1 MNDQRWKQILL
12 VILLVFIGG
21 LSIASAA
28 EQDARYKRNGE
39 AYLLIGKESELPTG
53 NIDYRGIWRMSDPEG
68 IFKLKEPQ
76 YLVGEVDILDMTVD
90 LYRNI
95 HTLSDPKKTTIG
107 DSFKIKRQ
115 VIDDGVAISEAD
127 KGCHSYIHTDHRGA
141 YWGYKTDVYRTG
153 PAGRGIW
160 RSGSTAKKPKYWSG
174 FKSAGPGVETKA
186 PDNPDAYLPK
196 FSNKKLQLGVHSGKK
211 WYEIPNGAWY
221 SSWNRIKG
229 CQYFYQV
236 FADKVSGTQYDWQLQ
251 QWKPN
256 TAATVYTK
264 QAGKP
269 FATTYDMQIKRATL
283 AGCLD
288 GCGGASGD
296 DAVKTDK
303 MIFSS
308 AFMPML
314 DKLGNPTSRTY
325 FYSRPEGKSNY
336 AITTTGEGSS
346 NYVVKG
352 DPIGYEKV
360 PDTQWLGVSMKDANS
375 DYLYCL
381 GNSVIKKWIK
391 DGGGNSTGINIAAV
405 TVSNQWNQK
414 GGIVF
419 AFDAKEKM
427 VYKFVR
433 DETGVHENSAFPISD
448 ILSGIGADDNA
459 KIDDIKADGDGNLF
473 VGLTFPGVDLTVKE
487 VTSKWTLNNAYGYEL
502 LPPGSELQKGSL
514 LFKQDFT
521 KSIFRISAMGEPPK
535 EVGKKVVATQVYKR
549 DVSMDP
555 KGWLELKTAGMGSVG
570 TIVASW
576 TTPPA
581 KGTISDYS
589 LYTKKST
596 DPDIGRARLAV
607 INVPKPPDVL
617 SLGGDKSYLDII
629 GAYKNNIPIFDPNK
643 RSTQQNA
650 NDRYSG
656 TLDTRQLYFY
666 MVENY
671 PIPTGAQ
678 NPTVTPDYDG
688 DGRFGGFVSTIIKP
702 NPSTDQSEPG
712 TIRYHWRIWMVA
724 RQTGKD
730 KNGNPIFEPLNPPEP
745 MSEAV
750 AGSYFNWFY
759 TPIGGKFIITCRV
772 DYDWYD
778 YTLVPFGTT
787 ITKFLAKPGNA
798 LKTGTKAV
806 PSSGGS
812 KLLHEKSTSRLD
824 QIIGTTD
831 FAFMKSAEAS
841 YKNSILG
848 TDGNRE
854 YHAVVSTVVTDKEP
868 PVPQDPKEIARVQR
882 CDVKGNDPLKAAHWY
897 PQTSMNPSDGF
908 HGIQAGTEYRWRMD
922 VASQAV
928 FFQPLEKALN
938 AVNYAFI
945 ANKLTNPKETAYYV
959 NGDPEFQFDKT
970 GDDLRWLPGS
980 KPTIEAYLKY
990 PIPPLSGGKPTY
1002 VQHNLL
1008 SASTEVPS
1016 QNFAY
1021 FTTKTDLPP
1030 TDPFEAELVI
1040 EMSQMFQYD
1049 MRIYGTINGV
1059 KRLLGKVPNLPKK
1072 LTITAKTKVLI
1083 IDTVSPNV
1091 AFAKTYPTQ
1100 LYGLTGRVLE
1110 SGTNDNPSSIKF
1122 QVTDNDPWD
1131 GVSGISSH
1139 AKYSSSNIQ
1148 SNKTTIKDYYGKPGS
1163 ANYNLKPVFNT
1174 SNRGVQM
1181 YWNVASI
1188 NNDRR
1193 VTLSTNSYK
1202 PSYGYFSPGTGLGTP
1217 SITSAKDPMTST
1229 YYSALDFNVLLSG
1242 LNNGNPI
1249 NLPKYYANNTPGY
1262 QPYMFW
1268 VSSRDCSGNES
1279 LDTLLN
1285 LVIHMKDD
1293 IPPDPYGIIQ
1303 EYKTNKIARFPN
1315 NGNTFSDNDAFIGSF
1330 RNSTSFLQSFV
1341 SRGNWSP
1348 QSPGDNKNCQIWDG
1362 TFNTGLKALWSVSDT
1377 IAALPETMKNI
1388 VTTPGDIQVEDNVE
1402 VGMWAGASDNAGA
1415 ATARLTYRYYDIEK
1429 KELTEATSSA
1439 TFSLPGVTADT
1450 SKKVQSSLS
1459 MLRAIFREGS
1469 IDFPLA
1475 IPINVHA
1482 VDDARN
1488 WDKYSSGTVNA
1499 DGTWSWGPYVKGTTA
1514 ANKRLLKT
1522 TLPVYG
1528 SELSIRTIETGVRTP
1543 GK

>member
-1 MNDQRWKQILL
+1 MNMRKCERILL
-12 VILLVFIGG
+12 VMLLVFFGG
-21 LSIASAA
+21 SLSLATAA

-39 AYLLIGKESELPTG
+39 AYLLIGKESELPAG

-95 HTLSDPKKTTIG
+95 HTLSDPKKTAIG
-107 DSFKIKRQ
+107 NNFKIKRQ
-115 VIDDGVAISEAD
+115 VIDDGVTIAEAD
-127 KGCHSYIHTDHRGA
+127 KGCHSYIHYDHRNA
-141 YWGYKTDVYRTG
+141 YWGHNTPLYRTG
-153 PAGRGIW
+153 PANRTVK
-160 RSGSTAKKPKYWSG
+160 GSVPI
-174 FKSAGPGVETKA
+174 KSAGPGVETTA

-196 FSNKKLQLGVHSGKK
+196 FSNAALQLGVHTGKK

-221 SSWNRIKG
+221 SSWNRKKG
-229 CQYFYQV
+229 CQWFYQV
-236 FADKVSGTQYDWQLQ
+236 FADKVTGTQYDWSLQ

-256 TAATVYTK
+256 ITAMSYSK
-264 QAGKP
+264 QSGKP

-314 DKLGNPTSRTY
+314 DKLGNATSRTY
-325 FYSRPEGKSNY
+325 FYSRPEGKANY
-336 AITTTGEGSS
+336 SITTTGEGSS
-346 NYVVKG
+346 NYVLKG
-352 DPIGYEKV
+352 DAVGYDKV
-360 PDTQWLGVSMKDANS
+360 PDTQWLGVSMKDENS

-419 AFDAKEKM
+419 AFDEKEKM

-433 DETGVHENSAFPISD
+433 NEAGAHENSAFPISS
-448 ILSGIGADDNA
+448 ILAQIGADNDA

-487 VTSKWTLNNAYGYEL
+487 VTSKWTLNNAYTYEL
-502 LPPGSELQKGSL
+502 QPPGSELQKGSL

-549 DVSMDP
+549 DVAMDP
-555 KGWLELKTAGMGSVG
+555 KGWLELQTAGMGSVG

-589 LYTKKST
+589 IYTKKST

-629 GAYKNNIPIFDPNK
+629 GAYKNSIPIFDPNK
-643 RSTQQNA
+643 RSTQQNV

-688 DGRFGGFVSTIIKP
+688 DGRYGGFVSTIINP
-702 NPSTDQSEPG
+702 NPSTDQTNPG

-730 KNGNPIFEPLNPPEP
+730 NTGKPIFEPLSPAEP
-745 MSEAV
+745 MSESV

-787 ITKFLAKPGNA
+787 ITKFLSNPGNA

-812 KLLHEKSTSRLD
+812 KLLHEPSTSQLD
-824 QIIGTTD
+824 QIMNTTD
-831 FAFMKSAEAS
+831 FTFMKSSEAS
-841 YKNSILG
+841 YKNTILG
-848 TDGNRE
+848 NDSNRE

-868 PVPQDPKEIARVQR
+868 PVPLDPTEIARVQR
-882 CDVKGNDPLKAAHWY
+882 CDKAGNNPLTSTHWY
-897 PQTSMNPSDGF
+897 PQTAGVMNPGDGF
-908 HGIQAGTEYRWRMD
+908 HGIRVGTEYHWRMD

-938 AVNYAFI
+938 AANYNFI

-959 NGDPEFQFDKT
+959 NSDPEFQFDKT
-970 GDDLRWLPGS
+970 GDDLRWVSGS
-980 KPTIEAYLKY
+980 TPTIEAYLKY
-990 PIPPLSGGKPTY
+990 PVPPMSGGKPTY
-1002 VQHNLL
+1002 VNHNLL
-1008 SASTEVPS
+1008 SDSTMVPS

-1021 FTTKTDLPP
+1021 FTTKANLPP

-1083 IDTVSPNV
+1083 IDTVSPVV
-1091 AFAKTYPTQ
+1091 AFNKTTPTQ

-1110 SGTNDNPSSIKF
+1110 SGTNGNPSSIQF

-1131 GVSGISSH
+1131 GVSGITSH
-1139 AKYSSSNIQ
+1139 AKYSSSNILA
-1148 SNKTTIKDYYGKPGS
+1148 NKTTITNYYGKAGS
-1163 ANYNLKPVFNT
+1163 AYYNLKPVFNT
-1174 SNRGVQM
+1174 SNRGVQL
-1181 YWNVASI
+1181 YWNIASV
-1188 NNDRR
+1188 NGSRQ
-1193 VTLSTNSYK
+1193 VSLSTNPYK
-1202 PSYGYFSPGTGLGTP
+1202 PSYGSFSPGTGLGTP
-1217 SITSAKDPMTST
+1217 SVTSTKDPTTST
-1229 YYSALDFNVLLSG
+1229 YYSALDFTVPLSG

-1249 NLPKYYANNTPGY
+1249 NLPKYYANNSPNY
-1262 QPYMFW
+1262 EPYKFW

-1279 LDTLLN
+1279 LDALLN

-1293 IPPDPYGIIQ
+1293 IPPDPYAICQ
-1303 EYKTNKIARFPN
+1303 EFKNGTFARFPTNATLANDDQFEN
-1315 NGNTFSDNDAFIGSF
+1315 NF
-1330 RNSTSFLQSFV
+1330 RAATSFNQTFV
-1341 SRGNWSP
+1341 SRGNWMP
-1348 QSPGDNKNCQIWDG
+1348 ESPGSNKTNEIWDG
-1362 TFNTGLKALWSVSDT
+1362 GNTGFQALWSVSDT
-1377 IAALPETMKNI
+1377 ISALPETMMNST
-1388 VTTPGDIQVEDNVE
+1388 VTPATMQVEDNVE
-1402 VGMWAGASDNAGA
+1402 VLMRVGASDNSGA
-1415 ATARLTYRYYDIEK
+1415 ATAKLTFRYFDINKAEQAQSTGSSTFT
-1429 KELTEATSSA
+1429 LPGISA
-1439 TFSLPGVTADT
+1439 TAMT
-1450 SKKVQSSLS
+1450 SAQSST
-1459 MLRAIFREGS
+1459 RAVFREGTS
-1469 IDFPLA
+1469 VKFPMA
-1475 IPINVHA
+1475 IPISIRT

-1488 WDKYSSGTVNA
+1488 WDKYTACNISN
-1499 DGTWSWGPYVKGTTA
+1499 GTWSWGPMIKGGNA
-1514 ANKRLLKT
+1514 PNRRLFRT

-1528 SELSIRTIETGVRTP
+1528 SELTIRTIESGVRTP